1 MRGVVRRNGS
11 CRVTWGTCKTIIIDA
26 HLGSLL
32 KGITEETIK
41 NTRSDNGDSNYNHRK
56 THFALVISV
65 QPIYQKL
72 QRPTDIIRCSLM
84 RTRYELCTRNLTWCR
99 HYTTTVSEPYA
110 LIEPREK
117 YCTNEKRKCY
127 NIYAPGVSI
136 LCLLRN
142 LLAPYLLTS

>member
-41 NTRSDNGDSNYNHRK
+41 NTLSDNGDSNYNHRK

-72 QRPTDIIRCSLM
+72 QRPNRYNMLFFDADTIRNMYKKFDL
-84 RTRYELCTRNLTWCR
+84 
-99 HYTTTVSEPYA
+99 V
-110 LIEPREK
+110 
-117 YCTNEKRKCY
+117 
-127 NIYAPGVSI
+127 
-136 LCLLRN
+136 
-142 LLAPYLLTS
+142 